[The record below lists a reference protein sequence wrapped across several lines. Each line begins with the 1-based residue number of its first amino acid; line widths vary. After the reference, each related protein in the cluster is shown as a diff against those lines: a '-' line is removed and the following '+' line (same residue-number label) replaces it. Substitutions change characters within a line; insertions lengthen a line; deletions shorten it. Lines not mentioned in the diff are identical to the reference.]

1 MEKTS
6 ISSDGR
12 SPTLETQIPKFAT
25 EDDIP
30 AIFELVKDFVA
41 YSPYGDIDA
50 DEAALLDKL
59 YECLDHGCL
68 ITNGT
73 GFIAGLLS
81 PLFIK
86 PSVSVV
92 HELAWWAPKGGGAE
106 LRNMLEEWGRSKG
119 AHMAR
124 MTSLNNET
132 GARVTSNLVSNG
144 YVPVEIAYIKVL
156 T

>member
-6 ISSDGR
+6 TFSDGQ
-12 SPTLETQIPKFAT
+12 SPTLETQTPKFAT

-41 YSPYGDIDA
+41 YSPYSDIGA

-73 GFIAGLLS
+73 GFIAGVLS

-92 HELAWWAPKGGGAE
+92 HELAWWAPEGGGAK
-106 LRNMLEEWGRSKG
+106 LRSMLEEWGRSKG
-119 AHMAR
+119 AHMTR
-124 MTSLNNET
+124 MTSLNNEK
-132 GARVTSNLVSNG
+132 GAEVASNLVSNG
-144 YVPVEIAYIKVL
+144 YTPIEIAYIKVL
-156 T
+156 V

>member
-1 MEKTS
+1 MEKIS
-6 ISSDGR
+6 ISSDGP
-12 SPTLETQIPKFAT
+12 SPSQEIQTPRFAE

-30 AIFELVKDFVA
+30 AIFEMVKDFIA
-41 YSPYGDIDA
+41 YSPYSDIES

-86 PSVSVV
+86 PSVTVV
-92 HELAWWAPKGGGAE
+92 HELAWWAPNGGGAE
-106 LRNMLEEWGRSKG
+106 LRKMLESWGRSKG

-124 MTSLNNET
+124 LTSLNNSE
-132 GARVTSNLVSNG
+132 GARVASNLVTNG

-156 T
+156 D

>member
-1 MEKTS
+1 MGKTS
-6 ISSDGR
+6 ISSDGQ
-12 SPTLETQIPKFAT
+12 SPTQETQIPKFAT

-30 AIFELVKDFVA
+30 VIFELVKDFVA
-41 YSPYGDIDA
+41 YSPYSDIGA

-59 YECLDHGCL
+59 YECLDRGCL

-73 GFIAGLLS
+73 GFIAGILS

-92 HELAWWAPKGGGAE
+92 HELAWWAPNGGGAE
-106 LRNMLEEWGRSKG
+106 MRSMLESWGRERG

-124 MTSLNNET
+124 MTALNDSKSPD
-132 GARVTSNLVSNG
+132 VTHNLVSNG
-144 YVPVEIAYIKVL
+144 YHPVEIAFVKVL
-156 T
+156 L